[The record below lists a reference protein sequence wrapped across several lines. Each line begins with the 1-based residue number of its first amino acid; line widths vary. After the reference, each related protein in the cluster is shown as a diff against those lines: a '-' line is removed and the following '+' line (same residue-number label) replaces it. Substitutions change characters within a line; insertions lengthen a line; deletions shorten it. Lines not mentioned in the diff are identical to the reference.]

1 MAGLA
6 ERIRQARRQSGLS
19 HEALA
24 ERIGVPPD
32 RLRGYEAGANVAAR
46 QLQLIAIATGRPLSY
61 FVDGAEPPPVS
72 GRGIRGR
79 VRAAIA
85 WLSEPV
91 GAETNADAR
100 LAEVVERERRF
111 EQELEAERATSAELM
126 ETITELTEA
135 LRRGE
140 EQARKLNE
148 TAVASEQEAK
158 RLREELA
165 ERDRALEAVSA
176 DVASDEA
183 SGELMHYDLAALEQ
197 KISDGEA
204 DFPGRAEEWRAYL
217 RFLREFAHADGELP
231 PAFNALVREVFRE
244 LLSSERRD

>member
-6 ERIRQARRQSGLS
+6 ERIRQARRHSGLS

-32 RLRGYEAGANVAAR
+32 RLRGYEAGANVTAR
-46 QLQLIAIATGRPLSY
+46 QLELIAIATGRPLSY

-72 GRGIRGR
+72 GGRVRGR

-111 EQELEAERATSAELM
+111 EQELAAERAASAELM
-126 ETITELTEA
+126 ETVAELTEA
-135 LRRGE
+135 LRGSE
-140 EQARKLNE
+140 EQARELNE
-148 TAVASEQEAK
+148 TAAAAEQEAE

-165 ERDRALEAVSA
+165 ERDRALGAVRA
-176 DVASDEA
+176 KAPIDDA
-183 SGELMHYDLAALEQ
+183 SGEPMHYDLAALEQ
-197 KISDGEA
+197 RISEREA
-204 DFPGRAEEWRAYL
+204 DFPDRAEEWRAYL

-231 PAFNALVREVFRE
+231 PTFNTLVREVFRE
-244 LLSSERRD
+244 LLS